1 MKRLRSMWGNGTDLY
16 SKMLVSHLFRAELGR
31 SFSLWNEHKLFKR
44 FSDLFCITLNN
55 TVAREKTKNN
65 SNQTNCECAL

>member
-1 MKRLRSMWGNGTDLY
+1 MWGNGTDLY

-55 TVAREKTKNN
+55 TVAKGKNKKQQQ
-65 SNQTNCECAL
+65 SDKL